1 MNRASPKFALF
12 YGCAI
17 AIAVFIM
24 GLVFGVGS
32 LQTNI
37 AFSLCMG
44 ALGALVITLMSR
56 LTANKKED

>member
-17 AIAVFIM
+17 AVAVFIM

-32 LQTNI
+32 MSTNI
-37 AFSLCMG
+37 AFSLAMG
-44 ALGALVITLMSR
+44 ALGAFVITLMSR
-56 LTANKKED
+56 LTANKKQD

>member
-17 AIAVFIM
+17 AAAVFVM
-24 GLVFGVGS
+24 GLVTGVGNFG
-32 LQTNI
+32 TNI

-56 LTANKKED
+56 LTANKKQD

>member
-17 AIAVFIM
+17 AVAVFII

-32 LQTNI
+32 FHTNI

-44 ALGALVITLMSR
+44 ALAALVITLMSR
-56 LTANKKED
+56 LKANKKQD

>member
-17 AIAVFIM
+17 AVAVFIM
-24 GLVFGVGS
+24 GLVSGIGS

-44 ALGALVITLMSR
+44 ALAALVITLMSR
-56 LTANKKED
+56 LKANKKQD